1 MKSTIYYTLRIN
13 ELLHNKL
20 KYIAKEEMR
29 SFNSELEFIIKQY
42 IKEYEKKHGEI
53 EIIEVGIK

>member
-1 MKSTIYYTLRIN
+1 MKPTIYYTLRIN
-13 ELLHNKL
+13 EVLHSKL

-53 EIIEVGIK
+53 EVIDVEIK

>member
-1 MKSTIYYTLRIN
+1 MKSTVYYTLRIN

-53 EIIEVGIK
+53 EIFDVEIK